1 MDESLILRDALV
13 SDAEALAAIYG
24 DACLNGYGTFEEAP
38 PPPGEMLRRL
48 EEVQAYGLP
57 YLVAERDG
65 TVVGLCYAK
74 PFRPRS
80 AYRFTVEDSVYVA
93 PQAHGTG
100 VGRLMLQALIARCES
115 LGLRQMTALIGDSL
129 NAGSI
134 GLHASLGFHHVGVLG
149 SVGFKLGRW
158 VDVVFMQRALNAGDA
173 TLPDAAGLHLSES

>member
-1 MDESLILRDALV
+1 MILRDALA

-24 DACLNGYGTFEEAP
+24 DACLNGFGTFEEAP
-38 PPPGEMLRRL
+38 PPPSEMLRRL
-48 EEVQAYGLP
+48 QEVQAYGLP
-57 YLVAERDG
+57 YRVVERDG
-65 TVVGLCYAK
+65 AVVGLCYAK

-100 VGRLMLQALIARCES
+100 VGRLMLQDLIIACES
-115 LGLRQMTALIGDSL
+115 LGLRQMTAVIGDSL

-134 GLHASLGFHHVGVLG
+134 GLHASLGFHHVGVLQ

-158 VDVVFMQRALNAGDA
+158 VDVVLMQRALNAGDE
-173 TLPDAAGLHLSES
+173 TLPDAAGLSLSES